1 MAAGKSRPSR
11 PPEARD
17 LSIMRYDTSKTAVV
31 TKPGARK
38 VSWARVDRDE
48 RNVFAGTMYRR
59 CASLQKV
66 LSLATGHDKSW
77 ISRQCNG
84 DPTGAAQRF
93 YDLLASL
100 TTHPKADPSHLI
112 VGGLVQIGETL
123 GDLPYEEILR
133 RLRETMAREAE
144 AQAKAFVASFRV
156 QEWMARVQGCRA
168 NPDDFVALHEALLDQ
183 EETTITEMALGLTLV
198 LLGRELRRR
207 RIS

>member
-1 MAAGKSRPSR
+1 
-11 PPEARD
+11 
-17 LSIMRYDTSKTAVV
+17 MRYNTSKTAVV

-48 RNVFAGTMYRR
+48 RNVFAGSMYRR
-59 CASLQKV
+59 CANLQKV

-77 ISRQCNG
+77 ISRQCAG

-123 GDLPYEEILR
+123 GDLPLEEIQR
-133 RLRETMAREAE
+133 RLQETMAREAE
-144 AQAKAFVASFRV
+144 AQAKEDVASYRV
-156 QEWMARVQGCRA
+156 LECLGRVQGARA
-168 NPDDFVALHEALLDQ
+168 RPEDMVALHEALL
-183 EETTITEMALGLTLV
+183 EHEAATIKEMALSLTIV

-207 RIS
+207 RVS